1 MSSPSRRLSID
12 SAYTVA
18 TSQQHMLTQANSKL
32 VPPNL
37 PFASDVSLATGSVH
51 TGSPYIGAQS
61 SLSLSVNY
69 LPTKFSDAVLYNGL
83 KNRGKAFPLG
93 PKRGGGREAFRSGEA
108 RMPGDG
114 DEDYDGIQGSFFSKE
129 GGRTKPRLRWN
140 GFKWTLFFSNFLVS
154 ILSLFF
160 DPPSYVLRRS
170 RSRERHLLISFFGF
184 SSLDI
189 PSLASYSCF
198 VLGLTSGNMPTLS
211 GWAIAPSSSCP
222 LSLLA
227 LVSSPLSW
235 VGPESS
241 LTTGHS
247 LPCTPSSFGYVLSS
261 S

>member
-1 MSSPSRRLSID
+1 MVP
-12 SAYTVA
+12 
-18 TSQQHMLTQANSKL
+18 QANSKL

-37 PFASDVSLATGSVH
+37 PFASNVSLATGSLR
-51 TGSPYIGAQS
+51 TGSPYLAAQS

-114 DEDYDGIQGSFFSKE
+114 DEDYDGIQGSFFTKE

-140 GFKWTLFFSNFLVS
+140 GFKWTLFLSNFLVS
-154 ILSLFF
+154 ILSL
-160 DPPSYVLRRS
+160 PSYVFHGS
-170 RSRERHLLISFFGF
+170 RSRERHLLISFFGSTF

-211 GWAIAPSSSCP
+211 
-222 LSLLA
+222 
-227 LVSSPLSW
+227 
-235 VGPESS
+235 E
-241 LTTGHS
+241 
-247 LPCTPSSFGYVLSS
+247 
-261 S
+261 

>member
-1 MSSPSRRLSID
+1 
-12 SAYTVA
+12 
-18 TSQQHMLTQANSKL
+18 MLPQANSKP

-37 PFASDVSLATGSVH
+37 PFASNVSLATGSLH
-51 TGSPYIGAQS
+51 PNSPYIGAQS

-114 DEDYDGIQGSFFSKE
+114 DEDYDGIQGSFFFKE

-140 GFKWTLFFSNFLVS
+140 GFKWTLFISNFLVS

-160 DPPSYVLRRS
+160 NPPSYVLHRS
-170 RSRERHLLISFFGF
+170 RSRERHLLISFFGSTF

-211 GWAIAPSSSCP
+211 G
-222 LSLLA
+222 
-227 LVSSPLSW
+227 
-235 VGPESS
+235 
-241 LTTGHS
+241 
-247 LPCTPSSFGYVLSS
+247 
-261 S
+261 